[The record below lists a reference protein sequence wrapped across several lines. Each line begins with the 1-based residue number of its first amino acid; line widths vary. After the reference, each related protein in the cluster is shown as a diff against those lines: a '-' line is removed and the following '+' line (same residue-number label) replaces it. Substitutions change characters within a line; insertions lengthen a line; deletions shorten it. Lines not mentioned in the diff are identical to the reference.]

1 MKIIALTGCKMV
13 GKSTVA
19 QAIADESDKA
29 VHIIS
34 FADPMRA
41 MLQAMG
47 VRPENLNM
55 QSLKEEKISGL
66 GKSARYL
73 MQTLGTEWG
82 RGMIANDIWLWAMQH
97 QIELEK
103 EAGAEIVVIDDLRF
117 ENEADWITSVGGYV
131 VRLKRDGYNYGFD
144 PHSTEKPLPIHK
156 TDLTYDASDED
167 DAAKTILSLV
177 E

>member
-34 FADPMRA
+34 FADPIRA
-41 MLQAMG
+41 MLRAMG

-66 GKSARYL
+66 R
-73 MQTLGTEWG
+73 
-82 RGMIANDIWLWAMQH
+82 
-97 QIELEK
+97 
-103 EAGAEIVVIDDLRF
+103 
-117 ENEADWITSVGGYV
+117 
-131 VRLKRDGYNYGFD
+131 
-144 PHSTEKPLPIHK
+144 
-156 TDLTYDASDED
+156 
-167 DAAKTILSLV
+167 
-177 E
+177 